1 MKVYK
6 YYYNLLSAERQSV
19 YKALYNGLRA
29 HSRYIDIGAVD
40 IDAVDIG
47 QVMQCVSL
55 DNPLFFYVD
64 FLKITVREFSA
75 APNFGGMRA
84 HAGSKYQLIPKYTY
98 SRAEVT
104 KLNAD
109 MEVALNKIVAAIN
122 GSRDYIKALR
132 AHDILARAVKY
143 DTVALTNNLANY
155 KRTNTVVGA
164 LLDKKAVCEG
174 IAKAYKLVL
183 DALDIPCVVVT
194 GATSDENL
202 FGNAEHGWNVVYADN
217 AYFHVD
223 LTGDVCGTTRGN
235 ICRAYFGLSDR
246 QISVDHRP
254 SADAPKCT
262 TEGCDFYTK
271 AGLVAQ
277 SQADVKRIVQEAV
290 ARNDRKATMRMPNN
304 CFADNNQLLE
314 FVQKILAQSVKGVC
328 RVECSVNQ
336 KFGVYTFS
344 WK

>member
-47 QVMQCVSL
+47 QVMQYVSL

-64 FLKITVREFSA
+64 FRKITVREFSA

-84 HAGSKYQLIPKYTY
+84 HVGSKYQLIPKYTY

-109 MEVALNKIVAAIN
+109 MEVALNKIVAAIK
-122 GSRDYIKALR
+122 GGRDYIKALR
-132 AHDILARAVKY
+132 AHDILSRAVKY

-164 LLDKKAVCEG
+164 LLDKKAV
-174 IAKAYKLVL
+174 ARVL
-183 DALDIPCVVVT
+183 PRRT
-194 GATSDENL
+194 NL
-202 FGNAEHGWNVVYADN
+202 
-217 AYFHVD
+217 
-223 LTGDVCGTTRGN
+223 C
-235 ICRAYFGLSDR
+235 
-246 QISVDHRP
+246 
-254 SADAPKCT
+254 
-262 TEGCDFYTK
+262 
-271 AGLVAQ
+271 
-277 SQADVKRIVQEAV
+277 
-290 ARNDRKATMRMPNN
+290 
-304 CFADNNQLLE
+304 
-314 FVQKILAQSVKGVC
+314 
-328 RVECSVNQ
+328 
-336 KFGVYTFS
+336 
-344 WK
+344 